1 MHTKNTYRFK
11 TEAQAISFADAEK
24 VSYDP
29 SCDVYVTGPF
39 FVDEAVVLKEL
50 HLLIDKFDTYWEV
63 GVEVYK

>member
-39 FVDEAVVLKEL
+39 FVDEAVVLKDL
-50 HLLIDKFDTYWEV
+50 PIDKFDTYWEV